1 MIESAPKFI
10 QGIFT
15 FTGHG
20 YEAPVPIADVLDYR
34 VPSAKRAQLIY
45 FRGGN
50 SSAEMVDVVLLRD
63 GMPMRHF
70 PIGGK
75 DAVHVPLAV
84 VEDLE
89 PDQQLTFHVAAPVG
103 CAGTLV
109 VDVGLIEI

>member
-10 QGIFT
+10 QGIFA
-15 FTGHG
+15 FTGNG
-20 YEAPVPIADVLDYR
+20 YEAPAPIAAALDYR
-34 VPSAKRAQLIY
+34 VPAAKRAQLIY

-50 SSAEMVDVVLLRD
+50 SSTEMVDILLLRD
-63 GMPMRHF
+63 GEPMRHF
-70 PIGGK
+70 PIGAK
-75 DAVHVPLAV
+75 AAVHVPLAV

-89 PDQQLTFHVAAPVG
+89 PDQQLTFQIAAPAG

>member
-10 QGIFT
+10 QGIFA
-15 FTGHG
+15 FTGNG
-20 YEAPVPIADVLDYR
+20 YDAPVPIAAVIDYR
-34 VPSAKRAQLIY
+34 VPGAKRAQLIY

-50 SSAEMVDVVLLRD
+50 STGEMVDVVLLRD
-63 GMPMRHF
+63 GAPMRHF
-70 PIGGK
+70 PIGAKGS
-75 DAVHVPLAV
+75 VHVPLAV

-89 PDQQLTFHVAAPVG
+89 PDQLLTFHVAAPAG